1 MKSNYQRAKVTVIL
15 IWLFLAIEMVLAF
28 LSYVQMVLLQQGINN
43 NEEYPLSALKTNGYI
58 LGTIGILSVAI
69 YVATA
74 VAFLLWFSRAY
85 SNLYIKVKDLTFS
98 KNAAVWVWFIPIV
111 NLFRPYTIMKEMY
124 KRTDNYIKE
133 NGLTANNLDLSTQ
146 KISIWWTLGIV
157 NAIVVSIVFR
167 LDIIGYEEDI
177 DGLTTVTWLDI
188 ALTLMNIP
196 LSVYTVKIIKKY
208 AEAEKVLLKRNSE
221 K

>member
-85 SNLYIKVKDLTFS
+85 SNLYIKVKDLAFS
-98 KNAAVWVWFIPIV
+98 KSAAVWTWFIPIV

-124 KRTDNYIKE
+124 KRTNDYINE
-133 NGLTANNLDLSTQ
+133 NGLMNEPIDLSQ
-146 KISIWWTLGIV
+146 RKVFVWWILW
-157 NAIVVSIVFR
+157 
-167 LDIIGYEEDI
+167 IIGSLVRYVLSLTYWENNDAI
-177 DGLTTVTWLDI
+177 DSLITISWVHIGMSLI
-188 ALTLMNIP
+188 IIP
-196 LSVYTVKIIKKY
+196 SGIYAIKVIKKY
-208 AEAEKVLLKRNSE
+208 AEAEKVLLKINFE